1 MAEGWKIERRQGDC
15 ADTGRSFA
23 EGEEV
28 YSLLRVVDGTLQRA
42 DLCRTAFDARDQQA
56 DVVWW
61 RTVHRAR
68 PGGGLKVDF
77 DMLLAAMEALAGDTR
92 DDRRDL
98 AYLLS
103 LLLVRHR
110 KLRLERV
117 DVRGDQ
123 ESMVLRKVRSQQRFT
138 VPSREL
144 DDARRRVLTAKLAD
158 LLDPTREEGLD
169 QVLGAAGDEPA
180 DD

>member
-1 MAEGWKIERRQGDC
+1 MADAWKIDRRQGVC
-15 ADTGRSFA
+15 ADTERAFA

-28 YSLLRVVDGTLQRA
+28 YSLLRVVDGALQRA
-42 DLCRTAFDARDQQA
+42 DLCRAAFDVRDTAA
-56 DVVWW
+56 DVVYW

-68 PGGGLKVDF
+68 PGAGLKVDF
-77 DMLLAAMEALAGDTR
+77 DVLLAAMEALAQDTR
-92 DDRRDL
+92 EDRRDL

-110 KLRLERV
+110 RLRLERV
-117 DVRGDQ
+117 DVTDGQ
-123 ESMVLRKVRSQQRFT
+123 ETMVLRRVRSQQRYV

-144 DDARRRVLTAKLAD
+144 DDERRRALTATLAE

-169 QVLGAAGDEPA
+169 QVLGAAGEDVEP
-180 DD
+180 D